1 MDEKNTKGGGIMK
14 NFEKIQHFIMKKN
27 VYCGIDVHYD
37 HWSLCFVCD
46 GEVVE
51 KLRMGASYANLKG
64 VLDRYQQA
72 RQIHCVYEAGF
83 SGFWLYRKLT
93 NDGYRCMVTP
103 PSLTPRTAGKVKTD
117 KRDAQ
122 KLAFYLVGGLLK
134 SVYVPSQKMESDSRV
149 IRSRAQIVKKQSRAK
164 HQLRSFLN
172 VHGIKKPKWIKSNWS
187 KQYISWLEELKF
199 EHPSDNF
206 YLSKLLRDY
215 HHQRKEVVEATLYLR
230 QLSKSPDYKK
240 NFQTLTSAP
249 GVGLITAMTLLLE
262 IYDFTRFSNGE
273 QFASYLGLT
282 PSQYSS
288 GEHVRLGHITRQ
300 GKAAI
305 RRVLIESAWSAIRQD
320 PHLRD
325 KYDRIRRK
333 GENGKKAIVAVARSF
348 AIRLRS
354 ALINGTDYVIGVC

>member
-1 MDEKNTKGGGIMK
+1 
-14 NFEKIQHFIMKKN
+14 MKKN
-27 VYCGIDVHYD
+27 VYCGIDVHYN

-51 KLRMGASYANLKG
+51 KLRIAAKYAILRHI
-64 VLDRYQQA
+64 LDRYHQA

-83 SGFWLYRKLT
+83 SGFWLYHKLT
-93 NDGYRCMVTP
+93 KDGYRCKVTP
-103 PSLTPRTAGKVKTD
+103 ANLTPKTAGKVKTD

-122 KLAFYLVGGLLK
+122 KLAFYLVGNFLK
-134 SVYVPSQKMESDSRV
+134 SVYVPSQKAESDSRI

-164 HQLRSFLN
+164 HQIRSFLN
-172 VHGIKKPKWIKSNWS
+172 VHGIKRPKQIKSNWS
-187 KQYISWLEELKF
+187 KQYIRWLEGLTF
-199 EHPSDNF
+199 EHQSDQF

-215 HHQRKEVVEATLYLR
+215 HHQRNEVVEVTVYLR
-230 QLSKSPDYKK
+230 QLCKSPDYKN

-262 IYDFTRFSNGE
+262 IYDFSRFGNGE
-273 QFASYLGLT
+273 KFASYLGLT

-288 GEHVRLGHITRQ
+288 GEYIRLGHITRQ
-300 GKAAI
+300 GKAAL
-305 RRVLIESAWSAIRQD
+305 RRVLIESAWTAIRYD

-333 GENGKKAIVAVARSF
+333 GENGKKAIVAVARSL

-354 ALINGTDYVIGVC
+354 AILSGTDYVIGVC

>member
-1 MDEKNTKGGGIMK
+1 MK
-14 NFEKIQHFIMKKN
+14 NFEKIQNFIMKKN
-27 VYCGIDVHYD
+27 VYCGIDVHND
-37 HWSLCFVCD
+37 RWFLCFVCD

-51 KLRMGASYANLKG
+51 KLRIAASYAILRH
-64 VLDRYQQA
+64 VLDRYHRA
-72 RQIHCVYEAGF
+72 RQIHLVYEAGF

-93 NDGYRCMVTP
+93 KDGYRCKVTP
-103 PSLTPRTAGKVKTD
+103 PNLTPKTAGKVKTD
-117 KRDAQ
+117 KRDAE

-134 SVYVPSQKMESDSRV
+134 SVYVPSTKAESDSRI

-164 HQLRSFLN
+164 HQIRSFLN
-172 VHGIKKPKWIKSNWS
+172 VHGINRPLEIKTNWS
-187 KQYISWLEELKF
+187 KKYMRWLEGLKF
-199 EHPSDNF
+199 DQQSDHF

-215 HHQRKEVVEATLYLR
+215 HHQRNELVEVTHYLS
-230 QLSKSPDYKK
+230 QLSKSQDYKQ
-240 NFQTLTSAP
+240 NFQILDSAP

-262 IYDFTRFSNGE
+262 IYDFSRFSNGE

-288 GEHVRLGHITRQ
+288 GEHIRLGHITRQ

-305 RRVLIESAWSAIRQD
+305 RRVLIESAWTAIRKD
-320 PHLRD
+320 PHLHD

-354 ALINGTDYVIGVC
+354 ALLSGSDYVIGVC